1 MQLHSTFCCEILSYC
16 TGVLRLCIWS
26 ERPEI
31 SSGGGLCSLVEFL
44 ILEDDS
50 KEPSGD
56 SCESRILSQA
66 EDHQKPEG
74 TAVQSQMGPD
84 IWPDLFI

>member
-1 MQLHSTFCCEILSYC
+1 M
-16 TGVLRLCIWS
+16 
-26 ERPEI
+26 
-31 SSGGGLCSLVEFL
+31 VEFL

-56 SCESRILSQA
+56 SCENRILSQA